1 MIHLMIDG
9 ETPDTATTTSFLTLG
24 AVPFSLEEGVLSAD
38 LQFYSRCSIA
48 SMVEKGFTTSSSTLD
63 WWGLQSKEAQDEAF
77 GGSIT
82 IENMMIK
89 FLDYCAELKEEY
101 KEIAIWGN
109 GATFDNVILANTLQ
123 KLKLI
128 KPWSYKNDYC
138 YRTLKNLFPE
148 ITHTYIGIKHSALD
162 DAKNQA
168 QHAVKILQHLEFM
181 KGNL

>member
-38 LQFYSRCSIA
+38 LYFYSRCNLDSL
-48 SMVEKGFTTSSSTLD
+48 VHEGFTTSTSTLD

-77 GGSIT
+77 GGAIT
-82 IENMMIK
+82 IDAMMIN
-89 FLDYCAELKEEY
+89 FLDYCASLKEEY

-109 GATFDNVILANTLQ
+109 GATFDNVILKNSLE
-123 KLKLI
+123 KLKLTV
-128 KPWSYKNDYC
+128 PWSYKNDYC

-148 ITHTYIGIKHSALD
+148 ITHNYIGTYHNALD

-168 QHAVKILQHLEFM
+168 QHAVQILQHLEFM
-181 KGNL
+181 KGKL